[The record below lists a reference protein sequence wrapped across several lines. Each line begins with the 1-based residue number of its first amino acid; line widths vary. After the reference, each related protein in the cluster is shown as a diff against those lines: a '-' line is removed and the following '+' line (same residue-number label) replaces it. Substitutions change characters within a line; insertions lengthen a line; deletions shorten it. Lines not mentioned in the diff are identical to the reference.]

1 MPKQIWKIDEFH
13 GGINDNADPRD
24 ILNNELAVA
33 ENVAVN
39 ELGKVRM
46 LGGVTNAHSVLAES
60 GGANI
65 DADLSAGYGLFS
77 FSHDMVGADKVS
89 EILS

>member
-24 ILNNELAVA
+24 ILNNELAAA

-39 ELGKVRM
+39 E
-46 LGGVTNAHSVLAES
+46 
-60 GGANI
+60 
-65 DADLSAGYGLFS
+65 
-77 FSHDMVGADKVS
+77 
-89 EILS
+89 